1 MTQPLPPETSSECQL
16 IWPSAELEQGLEGVD
31 LLPLWLGRTIEAKV
45 RGEQSLK
52 SWQHQKFNDAARQRF
67 LELGSALDRV
77 CLSVLQSDDV
87 HLAQEWYF
95 KLQDGDA
102 DFAQLAPQSLGSS
115 RDSGGHL
122 GPLRLE
128 ELQSPL
134 DRLVLRAQP
143 GVIQPPLCIP
153 GGRSI
158 VLRLDKR
165 LPAQWDDDTRHELT
179 LRLHRSWLASTIDS
193 LLASKPAP
201 GAVCPFSLP

>member
-1 MTQPLPPETSSECQL
+1 MTQQSSPPQPPQCDLT
-16 IWPSAELEQGLEGVD
+16 WPSNEVRDALERVD
-31 LLPLWLGRTIEAKV
+31 LFTLWLGRSIEASV
-45 RGEQSLK
+45 RGDQPLQQWQSQCFEQ
-52 SWQHQKFNDAARQRF
+52 AARQRF

-77 CLSVLQSDDV
+77 CLSVLQSDDA

-102 DFAQLAPQSLGSS
+102 DFSQLAPQSLGSS

-128 ELQSPL
+128 ELQTPL

-143 GVIQPPLCIP
+143 GAIQPPLRIP

-158 VLRLDKR
+158 VLRLDSR
-165 LPAQWDDDTRHELT
+165 LPAQWDDATRRELT
-179 LRLHRSWLASTIDS
+179 LRLHRDWLATTIDT
-193 LLASKPAP
+193 LLASSPTP
-201 GAVCPFSLP
+201 GAVCSLPLP

>member
-1 MTQPLPPETSSECQL
+1 MTEPLPPATPPQSDL
-16 IWPSAELEQGLEGVD
+16 IWPSAEFQAGLEAVE
-31 LLPLWLGRTIEAKV
+31 LLPLWLGRTIEATV
-45 RGEQSLK
+45 RGELSLED
-52 SWQHQKFNDAARQRF
+52 WQQQQFGEPARQRF

-128 ELQSPL
+128 ELQTPL
-134 DRLVLRAQP
+134 DRFVLRAQP
-143 GVIQPPLCIP
+143 GVIQPPLRIP

-158 VLRLDKR
+158 VLRLDSR
-165 LPAQWDDDTRHELT
+165 LPAQWDDTTRRELT
-179 LRLHRSWLASTIDS
+179 LRLHRSWLAATIDS
-193 LLASKPAP
+193 LLASQPAP
-201 GAVCPFSLP
+201 GAACPFSLP

>member
-1 MTQPLPPETSSECQL
+1 M
-16 IWPSAELEQGLEGVD
+16 
-31 LLPLWLGRTIEAKV
+31 
-45 RGEQSLK
+45 RGELSLED
-52 SWQHQKFNDAARQRF
+52 WQQQQFGEPARQRF

-115 RDSGGHL
+115 RDRGGHL

-128 ELQSPL
+128 ELQTPL
-134 DRLVLRAQP
+134 DRFVLRAQP
-143 GVIQPPLCIP
+143 GVIQPPLRIP

-158 VLRLDKR
+158 VLRLDSR
-165 LPAQWDDDTRHELT
+165 LPAQWDDTTRRELT
-179 LRLHRSWLASTIDS
+179 LRLHRSWLAATIDS
-193 LLASKPAP
+193 LLASQPAP
-201 GAVCPFSLP
+201 GAACSFSLP

>member
-1 MTQPLPPETSSECQL
+1 MTEPHPPEYPPQCDL
-16 IWPSAELEQGLEGVD
+16 IWPSAEVQASLEAVE
-31 LLPLWLGRTIEAKV
+31 LLPLWLGRTIEATV
-45 RGEQSLK
+45 RGNQSLET
-52 SWQHQKFNDAARQRF
+52 WQQQQFGDAARQTF

-102 DFAQLAPQSLGSS
+102 DFTQLAPQSLGSG

-128 ELQSPL
+128 ELQNPL

-143 GVIQPPLCIP
+143 GVIQPPLRIA

-158 VLRLDKR
+158 VLRLDSR
-165 LPAQWDDDTRHELT
+165 LPAQWDDDTRQELS
-179 LRLHRSWLASTIDS
+179 LRLHRSWLASSIDA

-201 GAVCPFSLP
+201 GAVCPISLP

>member
-1 MTQPLPPETSSECQL
+1 MTEPLPPEYPPQCDL
-16 IWPSAELEQGLEGVD
+16 IWPSAEVQASLEAVE
-31 LLPLWLGRTIEAKV
+31 LLPLWLGRTIEATV
-45 RGEQSLK
+45 RRNQSLEA
-52 SWQHQKFNDAARQRF
+52 WQQQQFGDTARQTF

-102 DFAQLAPQSLGSS
+102 DFTQLAPQSIGSS

-128 ELQSPL
+128 ELQNPL

-143 GVIQPPLCIP
+143 GVIQPPLRIA

-158 VLRLDKR
+158 VLRLDSR
-165 LPAQWDDDTRHELT
+165 LPAQWDDDTRQELS
-179 LRLHRSWLASTIDS
+179 LRLHRSWLASSIDT

-201 GAVCPFSLP
+201 GAVCPISLP

>member
-1 MTQPLPPETSSECQL
+1 ME
-16 IWPSAELEQGLEGVD
+16 
-31 LLPLWLGRTIEAKV
+31 LLPLWLGRTIEATV
-45 RGEQSLK
+45 RGSQSLEA
-52 SWQHQKFNDAARQRF
+52 WQQQQFGDAARQRF

-102 DFAQLAPQSLGSS
+102 DFTQLAPQSIGSS

-128 ELQSPL
+128 ELQNPL

-143 GVIQPPLCIP
+143 GVIQPPLRIA

-158 VLRLDKR
+158 VLRLDSR
-165 LPAQWDDDTRHELT
+165 LPAQWDDDTRQELS
-179 LRLHRSWLASTIDS
+179 LRLHRSWLASSIDT

-201 GAVCPFSLP
+201 GAVCPISLP

>member
-1 MTQPLPPETSSECQL
+1 MQKALE
-16 IWPSAELEQGLEGVD
+16 AVELFT
-31 LLPLWLGRTIEAKV
+31 LWLGRSIEACV
-45 RGEQSLK
+45 RGNLSLEAWQEQQFSE
-52 SWQHQKFNDAARQRF
+52 AARQRH

-77 CLSVLQSDDV
+77 CLSVLQSEDV

-102 DFAQLAPQSLGSS
+102 DFTQLAPQSLGSS
-115 RDSGGHL
+115 RDNGGHL

-143 GVIQPPLCIP
+143 GVIQPPLRIP

-158 VLRLDKR
+158 VLRLDSR
-165 LPAQWDDDTRHELT
+165 QPAQWDDSTRRELI
-179 LRLHRSWLASTIDS
+179 LRLHRQWLATTIDA
-193 LLASKPAP
+193 LLASKPSP
-201 GAVCPFSLP
+201 GAACALPLP

>member
-1 MTQPLPPETSSECQL
+1 MTQHLKPATSPQFDL
-16 IWPSAELEQGLEGVD
+16 IWPSSELQAGLEAVE
-31 LLPLWLGRTIEAKV
+31 LLPLWLGRTVEAMV
-45 RGEQSLK
+45 RGEQTLEA
-52 SWQHQKFNDAARQRF
+52 WQQDQFGDAARQRF

-102 DFAQLAPQSLGSS
+102 DFAQLAPQSVGISS
-115 RDSGGHL
+115 DSGGHL

-128 ELQSPL
+128 ELQPPL

-143 GVIQPPLCIP
+143 GVIQPPLRIP
-153 GGRSI
+153 GGRTI
-158 VLRLDKR
+158 VLRLDSR
-165 LPAQWDDDTRHELT
+165 LPAQWDDATRRELT
-179 LRLHRSWLASTIDS
+179 LRLHRTWLASTIDS

-201 GAVCPFSLP
+201 GEACSFSLP

>member
-1 MTQPLPPETSSECQL
+1 M
-16 IWPSAELEQGLEGVD
+16 IWPSAELQTALEKVQ
-31 LLPLWLGRTIEAKV
+31 LLPLWLGRTIEATIQ
-45 RGEQSLK
+45 GDMSLED
-52 SWQHQKFNDAARQRF
+52 WQQHQFGEAARQRF

-77 CLSVLQSDDV
+77 CLSVLQSEDV

-102 DFAQLAPQSLGSS
+102 DFTQLAPQSIGIS

-128 ELQSPL
+128 ELQTPL

-143 GVIQPPLCIP
+143 GVIQPPLRIP
-153 GGRSI
+153 NGRSI
-158 VLRLDKR
+158 VLRLDSR
-165 LPAQWDDDTRHELT
+165 LPAQWDDATQRELI
-179 LRLHRSWLASTIDS
+179 LRLHRNWLANAIDS

-201 GAVCPFSLP
+201 GATCPFSLP

>member
-1 MTQPLPPETSSECQL
+1 MTQPLPPATLPQCDL
-16 IWPSAELEQGLEGVD
+16 IWPSAELQAGLEAVE
-31 LLPLWLGRTIEAKV
+31 LLPLWLGRSIEATV
-45 RGEQSLK
+45 RGELSLED
-52 SWQHQKFNDAARQRF
+52 WQQQQFGEPARQRF

-87 HLAQEWYF
+87 HLAQEWFF

-102 DFAQLAPQSLGSS
+102 DFAQLAPLSLGSS

-128 ELQSPL
+128 ELQPPL

-143 GVIQPPLCIP
+143 GVIQPPLRIP
-153 GGRSI
+153 GGRNI
-158 VLRLDKR
+158 VLRLDSR
-165 LPAQWDDDTRHELT
+165 LPAQWDNTTQRELI
-179 LRLHRSWLASTIDS
+179 LRLHRTWLASAVNT

-201 GAVCPFSLP
+201 GATCPICLP